1 MLKLSPQ
8 PHVPLMFGLLKTNSL
23 ESLSF
28 TKSISVPSKDI
39 CAFASIITL
48 TPAKTRVRLK
58 QLHRRDIEAQTLCI
72 FKPRCLSYEN
82 NSYAYSNQDVS
93 AMKITA
99 KAMDLNDIFVDV
111 SVTPATIIST

>member
-82 NSYAYSNQDVS
+82 NSQSNGSKRHFRRRFGNSCYHHQYIVC
-93 AMKITA
+93 AG
-99 KAMDLNDIFVDV
+99 
-111 SVTPATIIST
+111 